1 MARSFVPR
9 RLLLQLSFQ
18 KLFIAYLS
26 VFVCV
31 HLVNFGSH
39 FWRDVQADFFKPF
52 HYLRLRSSGVSVG
65 VKAGKKFSPHACSG
79 EKSKCVFQTRSKF
92 MCLCLLPLCLAR
104 CFVFNKAC
112 WCCVKLDFSWFLLW
126 AIRDDILFLFEK
138 STLGKTHKKCILKS
152 HFHF

>member
-1 MARSFVPR
+1 MPRSFVSR

-52 HYLRLRSSGVSVG
+52 HYLRLRSGGVSVG
-65 VKAGKKFSPHACSG
+65 IKAGKKFSPHACSG

-92 MCLCLLPLCLAR
+92 MCLCLLPLFLIKPVGVVWSLI
-104 CFVFNKAC
+104 F
-112 WCCVKLDFSWFLLW
+112 LDFYSELYETIFCFSLKNQLLEKP
-126 AIRDDILFLFEK
+126 IRNVF
-138 STLGKTHKKCILKS
+138 
-152 HFHF
+152 